1 MLGGFRQLP
10 SPRMEEYASRFAD
23 FLEEIALKIRAL
35 TVDRISR
42 YVTLGGLGIMVATL
56 GLTTLIFLLWAIFG
70 ALEIPLTTAGAFAV
84 LGVVFVAAGA
94 ILWFMRTDRE

>member
-1 MLGGFRQLP
+1 
-10 SPRMEEYASRFAD
+10 MEEYARRFAD
-23 FLEEIALKIRAL
+23 FLEEIALRIRAL

-42 YVTLGGLGIMVATL
+42 YITLGGLGIITVSL
-56 GLTTLIFLLWAIFG
+56 GLVTLIFLLWAVFG

-94 ILWFMRTDRE
+94 IIWFMRTDRE

>member
-1 MLGGFRQLP
+1 
-10 SPRMEEYASRFAD
+10 MEEYASRFAD
-23 FLEEIALKIRAL
+23 FLEEIALRIRAL

-42 YVTLGGLGIMVATL
+42 YVTLGGLGIIVVTL
-56 GLTTLIFLLWAIFG
+56 ALTTLIFLLWAIFG

-84 LGVVFVAAGA
+84 LGVVFVVAGA